1 MSEWL
6 TTTSLQ
12 AKWYRGPWPSLQA
25 AVLFF
30 VSVTGDERKVMKELT
45 SSQVRQMYLDFFE
58 QHGHKIMP
66 SASLVPVDD
75 PTLLWINSGVATM
88 KKYFDGSVVPDNPRM
103 TSSQKSI
110 RTNDIENVGRTARHH
125 TLFEMLGNFSVGDY
139 FKHDAV
145 HWAWE
150 LLTGEQWFDFD
161 PEKLYITVYPKDTDA
176 KAEWLDAG
184 VKEDHIVEAED
195 NFWDIG
201 QGPSGPDSEIFYDRG
216 QEMNNVAEDDPE
228 NYPGGENE
236 RYLEIWNIVF
246 SQFNHT
252 PEGTYEPLPH
262 KNIDTGMGLE
272 RVVSVFQH
280 ARTNFE
286 TDLFLPI
293 IRATEQLSDGKKY
306 EANKTDDVSFKII
319 ADHARAV
326 TFAIG
331 DGALPSNEGRGYV
344 IRRLIR
350 RAILNGKKLGINEAF
365 LYKLVPVVG
374 EIMKSHY
381 PAVLEQADY
390 IAGVIHSEEDRF
402 NVTLDTGLSLLND
415 TIAATKAA
423 GKTQLDGAE
432 AFKLFDTYGFP
443 VELTTEYAGDE
454 GLGVDQE
461 GFKSEMEKQR
471 ARARNARSSAKSMGV
486 QRALLTDI
494 KSVSKYVGYS
504 QLTVENAKLL
514 DIIVD
519 EKLVDQADEN
529 ADSAEVIFDMTPF
542 YAEMGGQVADT
553 GSIVDEAGHQVAK
566 VTDVQHAP
574 NGQNLHTVKVTGKL
588 VKGATYTL
596 TVDAARHSKIEK
608 NHTATHLLDQSL
620 RNVLGTH
627 TAQAGSLVEPHYLR
641 FDFTHFGQ
649 VTSED
654 LHKVEQMV
662 NDQIFAEIPVKTVET
677 DIETAKKMGAIAMF
691 SEKYGKRV
699 RVVSVGDFNTEFC
712 GGDHVSNTNELGLFK
727 IVSETGV
734 GAGVRRIEAVTAGD
748 AFKFLNDEESLL
760 SQTAALVKAPQ
771 LKEVPHRVEAL
782 QGEVK
787 QLESDQRAL
796 QAKMAAQQAASAFD
810 NIETVNGTTL
820 IAQQVNVAGM
830 GQLRQLADD
839 WKQKLPSDVLVLAT
853 ANEGKASLLVAMAPD
868 QVKAGHK
875 AGDLIKAIAPAI
887 NGGGGGRP
895 DMAQAGGKNPDG
907 ISEALAQAKTWLE
920 K

>member
-1 MSEWL
+1 
-6 TTTSLQ
+6 
-12 AKWYRGPWPSLQA
+12 
-25 AVLFF
+25 
-30 VSVTGDERKVMKELT
+30 MKELT
-45 SSQVRQMYLDFFE
+45 SGQVRQMYLDFFE

-66 SASLVPVDD
+66 SASLVPVED

-88 KKYFDGSVVPDNPRM
+88 KKYFDGSVVPENPRM

-139 FKHDAV
+139 FKTEAV

-150 LLTGEQWFDFD
+150 LLTGADWFAFD
-161 PEKLYITVYPKDTDA
+161 PEKLYITVYPEDTDA
-176 KAEWLDAG
+176 KKEWLDAG
-184 VKEDHIVEAED
+184 VAADHIVEADD

-216 QEMNNVAEDDPE
+216 QAMNNVPEDDSE

-280 ARTNFE
+280 AKTNFE

-293 IRATEQLSDGKKY
+293 IRMTEQFSAGKTY
-306 EANKTDDVSFKII
+306 NENDVDDISFKII
-319 ADHARAV
+319 ADHVRAV

-381 PAVLEQADY
+381 PEVVEQSDY

-423 GKTQLDGAE
+423 GKDALAGAD

-443 VELTTEYAGDE
+443 VELTTEYASDE
-454 GLGVDQE
+454 GLAVDQD
-461 GFKSEMEKQR
+461 GFKAEMEKQR
-471 ARARNARSSAKSMGV
+471 ERARSARSSAKSMGV

-494 KSVSKYVGYS
+494 KSASTYVGYTD
-504 QLTVENAKLL
+504 LTVTGAKLL
-514 DIIVD
+514 DIIVN
-519 EKLVDQADEN
+519 EKLVDEAKEADH
-529 ADSAEVIFDMTPF
+529 SAEVIFDQTPF

-553 GSIVDEAGHQVAK
+553 GRVVDANGNTVAE
-566 VTDVQHAP
+566 VTDVIHAP
-574 NGQNLHTVKVTGKL
+574 NGQNLHTVKVTGTLK
-588 VKGATYTL
+588 KNAAYTL
-596 TVDAARHSKIEK
+596 QVDAARHSKVEK

-620 RNVLGTH
+620 RNVLGEH
-627 TAQAGSLVEPHYLR
+627 TAQAGSLVEPNYLR

-649 VTSED
+649 VTADD
-654 LHKVEQMV
+654 LKKVEQMV
-662 NDQIFAEIPVKTVET
+662 NDQIFAEIPVTTVET
-677 DIETAKKMGAIAMF
+677 DIESAKKMGAIAMF
-691 SEKYGKRV
+691 SEKYGKLV

-712 GGDHVSNTNELGLFK
+712 GGDHVKNTNEIGLFK

-748 AFKFLNDEESLL
+748 AFNFLNNEEHLL
-760 SQTAALVKAPQ
+760 TQTAALVKAPQ
-771 LKEVPHRVEAL
+771 VKEVPHKIEAL
-782 QGEVK
+782 QADVK
-787 QLESDQRAL
+787 RLENEQQAL
-796 QAKMAAQQAASAFD
+796 QAKIAAQQAADAFT
-810 NIETVNGTTL
+810 NVEEINGMKV
-820 IAQQVNVAGM
+820 IAEAVKVAGM
-830 GQLRQLADD
+830 GNLRQLADD
-839 WKQKLPSDVLVLAT
+839 WKQSNASDVLVLAT
-853 ANEGKASLLVAMAPD
+853 AVDGKANLLVAMAPE
-868 QVKAGHK
+868 QVKAGRK

-895 DMAQAGGKNPDG
+895 DMAQAGGKNPAG
-907 ISEALAQAKTWLE
+907 IDDALKQAKAWLAE

>member
-1 MSEWL
+1 
-6 TTTSLQ
+6 
-12 AKWYRGPWPSLQA
+12 
-25 AVLFF
+25 
-30 VSVTGDERKVMKELT
+30 MKELS

-66 SASLVPVDD
+66 SASLVPVED

-139 FKHDAV
+139 FKTEAV

-150 LLTGEQWFDFD
+150 LLTGADWFAFD
-161 PEKLYITVYPKDTDA
+161 PDKLYITVYPKDTDA

-184 VKEDHIVEAED
+184 VKADHILEAED

-228 NYPGGENE
+228 NFPGGENE
-236 RYLEIWNIVF
+236 RYLEVWNIVF

-293 IRATEQLSDGKKY
+293 IKKTEELSADKHYGDN
-306 EANKTDDVSFKII
+306 AADDVSFKII

-331 DGALPSNEGRGYV
+331 DTALPSNEGRGYV

-423 GKTQLDGAE
+423 GNAELSGAD

-454 GLGVDQE
+454 GLAVDQE
-461 GFKSEMEKQR
+461 GFKAEMEKQR
-471 ARARNARSSAKSMGV
+471 ARARGARSSAKSMGV

-494 KSVSKYVGYS
+494 KSDSEYVGYTT
-504 QLTVENAKLL
+504 LTVPAAKLL
-514 DIIVD
+514 DIIVN
-519 EKLVDQADEN
+519 ETLVDVAKEGDET
-529 ADSAEVIFDMTPF
+529 AEVIFDQTPF
-542 YAEMGGQVADT
+542 YAEMGGQIADMGQIIDADGKVVA
-553 GSIVDEAGHQVAK
+553 S

-574 NGQNLHTVKVTGKL
+574 NGQNLHTVKLTGMLKKNATYKL
-588 VKGATYTL
+588 V
-596 TVDAARHSKIEK
+596 VDAGRHSKIEK

-620 RNVLGTH
+620 RNVLGGH
-627 TAQAGSLVEPHYLR
+627 TAQAGSLVEPNYLR
-641 FDFTHFGQ
+641 FDFNHFGQ
-649 VTSED
+649 VTED
-654 LHKVEQMV
+654 DLKKVEQMV

-677 DIETAKKMGAIAMF
+677 DLESAKKMGAIAMF
-691 SEKYGKRV
+691 SEKYGKTV
-699 RVVSVGDFNTEFC
+699 RVVSIGEFNTEFC
-712 GGDHVSNTNELGLFK
+712 GGDHVTNTNEIGLFK

-748 AFKFLNDEESLL
+748 AFAYLNNEEALL
-760 SQTAALVKAPQ
+760 NETAAMVKAPQ
-771 LKEVPHRVEAL
+771 VKEVPRKVAGL
-782 QGEVK
+782 QADVK
-787 QLESDQRAL
+787 QLEAEQRAL
-796 QAKMAAQQAASAFD
+796 QAKMAAQQAGDVFTNVD
-810 NIETVNGTTL
+810 EINGVKV
-820 IAQQVNVAGM
+820 IAQTVNVAGM

-839 WKQKLPSDVLVLAT
+839 WKQKLPSDVLVLGT
-853 ANEGKASLLVAMAPD
+853 AVDDKASLLVAMAPD
-868 QVKAGHK
+868 QVKAGRR

-895 DMAQAGGKNPDG
+895 DMAQAGGKNPAGLDD
-907 ISEALAQAKTWLE
+907 AMAQAKAWLA